1 VTKVPEPKPT
11 PKSLRARAVALR
23 NAASLQRT
31 DNASG
36 NSPLNF
42 DKAYYEI
49 TVQGLNQ
56 EAAKLDAKADQ
67 LELDNY

>member
-1 VTKVPEPKPT
+1 MTRAPTPT
-11 PKSLRARAVALR
+11 PKELRATAAALR

-49 TVQGLNQ
+49 TVQGLNR

-67 LELDNY
+67 IELDY